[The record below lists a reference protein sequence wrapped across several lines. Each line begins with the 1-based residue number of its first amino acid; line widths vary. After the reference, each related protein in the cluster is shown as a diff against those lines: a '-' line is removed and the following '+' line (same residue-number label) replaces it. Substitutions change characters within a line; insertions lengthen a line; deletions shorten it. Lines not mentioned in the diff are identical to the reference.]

1 MKLPAALYRIENLQR
16 AWRWIRSNPDAG
28 YKSYFRE
35 HYAAYTTA
43 QDALLKDLSDRL
55 CRGVYVPARS
65 CKIFLPK
72 ASGILRPY
80 SLLDVEDQIVYQ
92 AAANLVAERLVPRV
106 RHRYFIQVFG
116 HLYAGSRSIWFYRKW
131 SKGYKAFNQA
141 AMDAHADG
149 KVFTASF
156 DLTAFYD
163 SIDHRVLTHFL
174 ERFGVDRDLVRGLC
188 EFLSAWTGTEAQI
201 LQGHG
206 IPQGPLSSGL
216 IAETVLTHMDEHQW
230 AKAGVHYLRYV
241 DDIRLFAKTEHT
253 LRASLIQLD
262 RLSKDIGLFPQ
273 SGKISIHRVTNIREE
288 LKSISQPI
296 ETVVKAKSVDQA
308 KLLRRLVDLSPR
320 YCISDKTRFK
330 YLLAHARPNA
340 VLTKR
345 LWHILDHAPEMYE
358 SVARYLAR
366 SPKLPRKA
374 SQEVVRRIQKEKLY
388 PAVAAAFLRAVAAN
402 LHPAEVAKA
411 RTKLKALW
419 APKSRS
425 PDVTAALGRWMMHH
439 AGLTPNQT
447 KYACER
453 SRSSWLRSSL
463 LLAADS
469 ACQDPPLRQSLA
481 KAAVQDGSTDPAIC
495 GAVIAGKDGVKPLLG
510 VRKMQR
516 QASLVLKEFGLVRRA
531 GGRVCGIDS
540 TLKLLNPGTA
550 TVNWRVFFGAKYR
563 QAERQLVGC
572 RGYAGTDATAWV
584 QGLDVFDDLLL
595 DALFRLDRTL
605 GGYTLGKIGA
615 CTGSPSNAF
624 KNKFPKVLELVQQVH
639 NKRYQS
645 YLAHAKVGNT
655 TRATGRIPFAFIKE
669 SKGLLV
675 RAVGEI
681 SAAGLV

>member
-28 YKSYFRE
+28 YKTYFRE

-55 CRGVYVPARS
+55 RRGAYVPGPS
-65 CKIFLPK
+65 CKIYLPK

-92 AAANLVAERLVPRV
+92 AAANVVAERLFPRV
-106 RHRYFIQVFG
+106 RHRYFTQVFG
-116 HLYAGSRSIWFYRKW
+116 HLYAGSSSIWFYRKW
-131 SKGYKAFNQA
+131 SKGYKAFNKA
-141 AMDAHADG
+141 AMDAHAGG

-174 ERFGVDRDLVRGLC
+174 ERFDIDRDLVRGLC
-188 EFLSAWTGTEAQI
+188 EWLSAWTGTEAQI

-216 IAETVLTHMDEHQW
+216 IAETVLTHLDEHKW
-230 AKAGVHYLRYV
+230 AKAGVDYLRYV

-273 SGKISIHRVTNIREE
+273 SGKISIHRITHIVEE

-296 ETVVKAKSVDQA
+296 ETAVKAKQADQA
-308 KLLRRLVDLSPR
+308 KVLRRLVELSPR
-320 YCISDKTRFK
+320 YRITDKTRFK

-340 VLTKR
+340 ALTER
-345 LWHILDHAPEMYE
+345 LWRILDHAPEMYE

-366 SPKLPRKA
+366 SPKLPRKT
-374 SQEVVRRIQKEKLY
+374 SREVVRRIEKETLY

-402 LHPAEVAKA
+402 LHPAEVSKA

-425 PDVTAALGRWMMHH
+425 PDVTAALGRWLMHH
-439 AGLTPNQT
+439 GGLTPNQN

-453 SRSSWLRSSL
+453 ARSSWLRSSL

-481 KAAVQDGSTDPAIC
+481 KAAVQGVSTDPAIC
-495 GAVIAGKDGVKPLLG
+495 GAVIAGKDGVKPSLG
-510 VRKMQR
+510 VREMQR
-516 QASLVLKEFGLVRRA
+516 QAGLVLKEFGLVRRA
-531 GGRVCGIDS
+531 GGRVCGIDAS
-540 TLKLLNPGTA
+540 LKLLNPGTA
-550 TVNWRVFFGAKYR
+550 TVNWRAFFGAKYR

-595 DALFRLDRTL
+595 DALFRLDGTL

-615 CTGSPSNAF
+615 CTGAPSNTF
-624 KNKFPKVLELVQQVH
+624 KTKFPRVLELVREVH

-645 YLAHAKVGNT
+645 YLAHPRIGKT
-655 TRATGRIPFAFIKE
+655 TQPTGRIAFGFIKV
-669 SKGLLV
+669 SKRLLL
-675 RAVGEI
+675 RAIAEI
-681 SAAGLV
+681 SAAGLA

>member
-1 MKLPAALYRIENLQR
+1 MKLPAAHYRIDNLQR

-28 YKSYFRE
+28 YKTYFRE
-35 HYAAYTTA
+35 HYAAFTTG
-43 QDALLKDLSDRL
+43 QVALLRDLSDRL
-55 CRGVYVPARS
+55 RRGAYVPAPS
-65 CKIFLPK
+65 CKIYLPK

-92 AAANLVAERLVPRV
+92 AAANVVAERLFPRV
-106 RHRYFIQVFG
+106 RQRYFTQVFG
-116 HLYAGSRSIWFYRKW
+116 HLYAGSSSTWFYRKW
-131 SKGYKAFNQA
+131 SKGYGAFNKA
-141 AMDAHADG
+141 AMDAHAG
-149 KVFTASF
+149 GRVFTASF

-188 EFLSAWTGTEAQI
+188 EWLSAWTGTEAQI

-216 IAETVLTHMDEHQW
+216 IAEAVLTHLDEHRW
-230 AKAGVHYLRYV
+230 EKAGVNYLRYV

-273 SGKISIHRVTNIREE
+273 SGKISIHRVTDIREE
-288 LKSISQPI
+288 LKSVSQPV
-296 ETVVKAKSVDQA
+296 EAVVRAKHVDQV
-308 KLLRRLVDLSPR
+308 KLLRRLVELSPR
-320 YCISDKTRFK
+320 HRISDKTRFK

-340 VLTKR
+340 VLTAR
-345 LWHILDHAPEMYE
+345 LWRILDHAPEMYE

-366 SPKLPRKA
+366 SPKLPRKT
-374 SQEVVRRIQKEKLY
+374 SREVVRRIEREKLY

-419 APKSRS
+419 APKTRS
-425 PDVTAALGRWMMHH
+425 PDVTAALGRWLMQHG
-439 AGLTPNQT
+439 GLTPNQT
-447 KYACER
+447 RYACER
-453 SRSSWLRSSL
+453 AKSSWLRSSL

-469 ACQDPPLRQSLA
+469 ACQSAPLRQSLA
-481 KAAVQDGSTDPAIC
+481 KAAVQDGFADPAIC
-495 GAVIAGKDGVKPLLG
+495 GAVITGKDGVKPSVG

-531 GGRVCGIDS
+531 GGRVCGIDA
-540 TLKLLNPGTA
+540 TLKLLDPGIA
-550 TVNWRVFFGAKYR
+550 TVNWRAFFGTRYR

-595 DALFRLDRTL
+595 DALFRLDGAL
-605 GGYTLGKIGA
+605 GGYTLGNIGA
-615 CTGSPSNAF
+615 CTGSPSNAL
-624 KNKFPKVLELVQQVH
+624 KAKFPRVLELAKEVH
-639 NKRYQS
+639 EKRYQS
-645 YLAHAKVGNT
+645 YLAHPKVRNT
-655 TRATGRIPFAFIKE
+655 SQATGRISFGFIRE
-669 SKGLLV
+669 SKRLLL
-675 RAVGEI
+675 RAVDEI
-681 SAAGLV
+681 SASGLV

>member
-28 YKSYFRE
+28 YKTYFRE

-55 CRGVYVPARS
+55 RRGAYVPAPS
-65 CKIFLPK
+65 CKIYLPK

-80 SLLDVEDQIVYQ
+80 SLLNVEDQIVYQ
-92 AAANLVAERLVPRV
+92 AAANVVAERLFPRV
-106 RHRYFIQVFG
+106 RHRYFTQVFG
-116 HLYAGSRSIWFYRKW
+116 HLYAGRSSIWFYRKW
-131 SKGYKAFNQA
+131 SKGYKAFNKA
-141 AMDAHADG
+141 AMDAHAGG

-188 EFLSAWTGTEAQI
+188 EWLSVWTSTEAQI

-216 IAETVLTHMDEHQW
+216 IAETVLTHLDEHKW
-230 AKAGVHYLRYV
+230 AKAGVDYLRYV

-273 SGKISIHRVTNIREE
+273 SGKISIHRVTDIREE

-296 ETVVKAKSVDQA
+296 ETAVKAKEVDQA
-308 KLLRRLVDLSPR
+308 KVLRRLVELSPR
-320 YCISDKTRFK
+320 YRISDKTRFK

-340 VLTKR
+340 VLTER
-345 LWHILDHAPEMYE
+345 LWRILDYAPEMYE

-366 SPKLPRKA
+366 SPKLPRKT
-374 SQEVVRRIQKEKLY
+374 SREVVRRIEKEKLY
-388 PAVAAAFLRAVAAN
+388 PAVAAAFLRAVTAN
-402 LHPAEVAKA
+402 LHPDEVSKA

-419 APKSRS
+419 ARKSPS
-425 PDVTAALGRWMMHH
+425 ADVIAALGRWLLQHG
-439 AGLTPNQT
+439 GLTANQT
-447 KYACER
+447 KYVCRRA
-453 SRSSWLRSSL
+453 RSSWLRSSL
-463 LLAADS
+463 LLAADA
-469 ACQDPPLRQSLA
+469 ACSDLPLRQSLSA
-481 KAAVQDGSTDPAIC
+481 SALQDGSTDPAIC
-495 GAVIAGKDGVKPLLG
+495 GAVIAGKDGVKPPLG
-510 VRKMQR
+510 VRQMQR

-531 GGRVCGIDS
+531 SGRVCGIDA
-540 TLKLLNPGTA
+540 TVKLLNPGTA

-563 QAERQLVGC
+563 QAERQLIVC

-584 QGLDVFDDLLL
+584 QGLDVFNDLLL
-595 DALFRLDRTL
+595 DALYRVDGTL
-605 GGYTLGKIGA
+605 GGYQLGNIGGTTKSRPVA
-615 CTGSPSNAF
+615 LRTR
-624 KNKFPKVLELVQQVH
+624 FPHVLALAEVVH
-639 NKRYQS
+639 EKRYQS
-645 YLAHAKVGNT
+645 DLAHPKVRGT
-655 TRATGRIPFAFIKE
+655 SQPTGRIPFRFIGE
-669 SKGLLV
+669 SKRLLL
-675 RAVGEI
+675 RAVDEI
-681 SAAGLV
+681 SAAGLA